1 MQCERILN
9 VHDSYMHSVVCVRYM
24 QDAFALVSGV
34 KGCACPINFAGQMPE
49 VSTYQLLD
57 GRKASKALRAT
68 IAAKAAEV
76 KAQRG
81 RAPHLAA
88 VLVGEDGASRTYVDS
103 KVQACESVGIRSTL
117 IHRPTD
123 ITEEQLLELVDSLN
137 KDPELDGFIVQLP
150 LPKHIDADRIIMA
163 VDPRKDVDGFHPTNV
178 GNMVLGLPGFLS
190 ATPAGIVELLKHY
203 GIATSGKHCVVIGRS
218 NIVGTPMSIL
228 MSRNSEPGNST
239 VTLAHSR
246 TKDLASITRQADIL
260 IVALGKAEFVTAD
273 MVKEGAVVVDVGIH
287 RVADDSRKSGYR
299 LLGDVKFD
307 EVAPKCSA
315 ISPVP
320 GGVGPMTI
328 TSLLLN
334 TLKACGQ

>member
-1 MQCERILN
+1 M
-9 VHDSYMHSVVCVRYM
+9 
-24 QDAFALVSGV
+24 
-34 KGCACPINFAGQMPE
+34 
-49 VSTYQLLD
+49 LD
-57 GRKASKALRAT
+57 GRLASKAIRAD
-68 IAAKAAEV
+68 IAARAAEV
-76 KAQRG
+76 QARRG

-88 VLVGEDGASRTYVDS
+88 VLVGEDGASRTYVES
-103 KVQACESVGIRSTL
+103 KVKACESVGIRSTL
-117 IHRPTD
+117 VLRSAEM
-123 ITEEQLLELVDSLN
+123 TEEELLALVDSLN

-228 MSRNSEPGNST
+228 MSRNSEPGNCT

-260 IVALGKAEFVTAD
+260 IVALGKPEFVTAD
-273 MVKEGAVVVDVGIH
+273 MVKEGAVIIDVGIH
-287 RVADDSRKSGYR
+287 RVVDTSRKSGFR
-299 LLGDVKFD
+299 LKGDVKFD

-334 TLKACGQ
+334 TLKACDR